1 MNFKKSGRVSGITV
15 VVDLVKG
22 FEFSFCEFVL
32 INSCVVGVNS
42 PTVIVVVSIKSFPSE
57 ALSVSGKIGSKV
69 EISGNNVG
77 ESFVVIRLLLVEVS
91 CTSVVGIGNVT
102 LSKLENKMLH
112 TR

>member
-1 MNFKKSGRVSGITV
+1 MNLNKSGRVSGITV

-42 PTVIVVVSIKSFPSE
+42 PTVMVVVSMKSFPSE

-91 CTSVVGIGNVT
+91 CTSVVGIGRGT
-102 LSKLENKMLH
+102 FSKIII
-112 TR
+112 